1 MMLSNYSLSDKSN
14 QAIHIAKQIAREF
27 NHASYGAAHLLK
39 AMMHKDLS
47 IVKTVEQKG
56 GDIYYMEEWAE
67 IRLEQYP
74 KSGKPFAD
82 IQPDDSCEALFNEA
96 EHIQTKMGFHAIE
109 PECLLASIATPG
121 VAFSYEQLKTFP
133 FTSGQVIEWFSNPS
147 NAHDTFPGTTATSAK
162 TTTLSKASS
171 DAISNFC
178 IDKLAAVNKE
188 EGAEIIGRD
197 KEIRQ
202 ICEIISRKNKSN
214 VIITGDPGVGKTAL
228 LDGFAQSVATGRV
241 PQHLKDIAIFELDN
255 GALIA
260 GATYKGE
267 IEDRLRKV
275 IKELTTLE
283 KPVLYIDEIHSLIDK
298 NNPNGGA
305 SGILKGELAKGIL
318 TVIAT
323 TTTDEYRKSI
333 EKDPT
338 FSRRFEMVKLEEPDA
353 KIAEKMLRNQ
363 AVHYHKH
370 HALEIEDAVFSEAI
384 RLAKRFI
391 KDRRLPDAALD
402 LLDRTMAVSRM
413 MIDTSANDVADLKG
427 KLEELKNNKEED
439 KLKWLYFEA
448 QSSLSPVLLA
458 RYNEEQEFSKLT
470 DPLLMFDYLNQFLES
485 LSQVATIEKS
495 TIDTTDLS
503 AVVANVTGIPIG
515 KIQTKEQQRLV
526 NMENHLRQRV
536 IGQDHALKTVADAIL
551 ESRSGLNKAG
561 QPIASF
567 FFLGPTGTGKTELA
581 KSLAEFLFQDEN
593 SIIRFDMSEFKEE
606 HSAALLYGAPP
617 GYVGYEEGGMLVNK
631 IRQQPYAI
639 VLFDEIEK
647 AHPSVFDIFLQILDE
662 GKMHDRLGKEGDFS
676 NAVILFTSNIGAE
689 HIINS
694 FGEGNIPKSDELM
707 EIMTRYFRPEFLARI
722 TEIIPFAPI
731 SKENVL
737 NIFNIH
743 LKPLKQQL
751 EQKGI
756 NLQVETDAAEH
767 LALLGF
773 TPKYGVRPLKG
784 IIRTELRKP
793 LSRML
798 VTEKIKPGNTV
809 VVKFS
814 DSVED
819 KKVEWVISETTQ

>member
-1 MMLSNYSLSDKSN
+1 
-14 QAIHIAKQIAREF
+14 
-27 NHASYGAAHLLK
+27 
-39 AMMHKDLS
+39 
-47 IVKTVEQKG
+47 
-56 GDIYYMEEWAE
+56 
-67 IRLEQYP
+67 
-74 KSGKPFAD
+74 
-82 IQPDDSCEALFNEA
+82 
-96 EHIQTKMGFHAIE
+96 
-109 PECLLASIATPG
+109 
-121 VAFSYEQLKTFP
+121 
-133 FTSGQVIEWFSNPS
+133 
-147 NAHDTFPGTTATSAK
+147 
-162 TTTLSKASS
+162 
-171 DAISNFC
+171 
-178 IDKLAAVNKE
+178 
-188 EGAEIIGRD
+188 
-197 KEIRQ
+197 
-202 ICEIISRKNKSN
+202 
-214 VIITGDPGVGKTAL
+214 
-228 LDGFAQSVATGRV
+228 
-241 PQHLKDIAIFELDN
+241 
-255 GALIA
+255 
-260 GATYKGE
+260 
-267 IEDRLRKV
+267 
-275 IKELTTLE
+275 
-283 KPVLYIDEIHSLIDK
+283 
-298 NNPNGGA
+298 
-305 SGILKGELAKGIL
+305 
-318 TVIAT
+318 
-323 TTTDEYRKSI
+323 
-333 EKDPT
+333 
-338 FSRRFEMVKLEEPDA
+338 
-353 KIAEKMLRNQ
+353 
-363 AVHYHKH
+363 
-370 HALEIEDAVFSEAI
+370 
-384 RLAKRFI
+384 
-391 KDRRLPDAALD
+391 
-402 LLDRTMAVSRM
+402 MAVSRM
-413 MIDTSANDVADLKG
+413 MIDTSVNDVADLKS
-427 KLEELKNNKEED
+427 KLEELKDNKEED

-470 DPLLMFDYLNQFLES
+470 DPPLMYDYLNQFLDS
-485 LSQVATIEKS
+485 LSQVATVEKT

-689 HIINS
+689 HIIQS

-743 LKPLKQQL
+743 LKPLTQQL

-756 NLQVETDAAEH
+756 NLQLETEAAEH

-798 VTEKIKPGNTV
+798 VTEMIKAGNNV
-809 VVKFS
+809 IVKLS
-814 DSVED
+814 GTEGD
-819 KKVEWVISETTQ
+819 KKIEWVVN

>member
-1 MMLSNYSLSDKSN
+1 M
-14 QAIHIAKQIAREF
+14 AIITAYTFSETSKLALHIAQQIAKEY
-27 NHASYGAAHLLK
+27 NHASFGAAHLLK
-39 AMMHKDLS
+39 AFMHKDLP
-47 IVKTVEQKG
+47 ILKTVEQAG

-74 KSGKPFAD
+74 KSGKPASD
-82 IQPDDSCEALFNEA
+82 VNHDDASEALFREA
-96 EHIQTKMGFHAIE
+96 EHYQNKMGFHAVE
-109 PECLLASIATPG
+109 PECMLAAIATPG
-121 VAFSYEQLKTFP
+121 VCYTYEQLKTFP
-133 FTSGQVIEWFSNPS
+133 FTSTQVIDWFGAPSTSKNGSVTTTQSN
-147 NAHDTFPGTTATSAK
+147 GK
-162 TTTLSKASS
+162 TTTLGRAST
-171 DAISNFC
+171 DAILNFC
-178 IDKLAAVNKE
+178 IDKIAQAQQQDGVQ
-188 EGAEIIGRD
+188 IIGRD
-197 KEIRQ
+197 KELRQ

-214 VIITGDPGVGKTAL
+214 VLIIGEPGVGKTAM
-228 LDGFAQSVATGRV
+228 LDGFANAVASGNV
-241 PQHLKDIAIFELDN
+241 PTHLKNIAIYELDN

-275 IKELTTLE
+275 IKEISTLE
-283 KPVLYIDEIHSLIDK
+283 KPVLFIDEIHSLIDK

-305 SGILKGELAKGIL
+305 SGMLKGELAKGLL

-323 TTTDEYRKSI
+323 TTNDEYRKSI

-338 FSRRFEMVKLEEPDA
+338 FSRRFETVKLDEPDTT
-353 KIAEKMLRNQ
+353 IAEKMLRNQ
-363 AVHYHKH
+363 ATQYNQH
-370 HALEIEDAVFSEAI
+370 HALEIEETVFPDAI

-402 LLDRTMAVSRM
+402 LLDRTLAVTRM
-413 MIDTSANDVADLKG
+413 MIDTSLEDVS
-427 KLEELKNNKEED
+427 KLQSKLTELSTDQSED
-439 KLKWLYFEA
+439 QLKWLYFEA

-458 RYNEEQEFSKLT
+458 KHNEEKEFSRLK
-470 DPLLMFDYLNQFLES
+470 DQDEMHAYLEDLFKSLKEIASIDKKSIDES
-485 LSQVATIEKS
+485 
-495 TIDTTDLS
+495 DLS
-503 AVVANVTGIPIG
+503 AVVANITGIPIG
-515 KIQTKEQQRLV
+515 KIQTKEQEKLV
-526 NMENHLRQRV
+526 NMESHLRQRV
-536 IGQDHALKTVADAIL
+536 IGQDHALKTVAEAIL

-593 SIIRFDMSEFKEE
+593 AIIRFDMSEFKEE

-662 GKMHDRLGKEGDFS
+662 GKMHDRLGKQGDFS
-676 NAVILFTSNIGAE
+676 NAVILFTSNIGAG
-689 HIINS
+689 HIIHS
-694 FGEGNIPKSDELM
+694 FGEGKIPRSDELM
-707 EIMTRYFRPEFLARI
+707 EIMTRYFRPEFLARV

-731 SKENVL
+731 SSQNVL

-743 LKPLKQQL
+743 LQPLIKQLKQ
-751 EQKGI
+751 KNI
-756 NLQVETDAAEH
+756 SLQIDSDAAEH
-767 LALLGF
+767 LALMGF

-798 VTEKIKPGNTV
+798 VTEQLNSGNTV
-809 VVKFS
+809 QIKL
-814 DSVED
+814 VEEEGS
-819 KKVEWVISETTQ
+819 KKVIWEVI

>member
-1 MMLSNYSLSDKSN
+1 MNISSYTFSEPTKLAL
-14 QAIHIAKQIAREF
+14 HIAQQIAKEN
-27 NHASYGAAHLLK
+27 NHATYGAPHLLK
-39 AMMHKDLS
+39 AMMHKDLP
-47 IVKTVEQKG
+47 VLKTVEHGG

-74 KSGKPFAD
+74 KSGKPSSD
-82 IQPDDSCEALFNEA
+82 IAPDESSEPMFHEA
-96 EHIQTKMGFHAIE
+96 EHLQTKLGYHAME

-121 VAFSYEQLKTFP
+121 VVFSYDQLKTFP
-133 FTSGQVIEWFSNPS
+133 FTATQVLEWFAAPLSGRR
-147 NAHDTFPGTTATSAK
+147 GTGGEALEKSGATTS
-162 TTTLSKASS
+162 LGKASS
-171 DAISNFC
+171 DSIQSFC
-178 IDKLAAVNKE
+178 INKLAAT
-188 EGAEIIGRD
+188 EGNTDIIGRE

-214 VIITGDPGVGKTAL
+214 VIITGEPGVGKTAL
-228 LDGFAQSVATGRV
+228 LDGFAIAVANGRV
-241 PQHLKDIAIFELDN
+241 PQHLQDVAVFELDN

-260 GATYKGE
+260 GAAYKGE
-267 IEDRLRKV
+267 VEDRLRKV
-275 IKELTTLE
+275 IKELSTLE
-283 KPVLYIDEIHSLIDK
+283 KPVLFIDEIHSLIDK
-298 NNPNGGA
+298 QNPNGGA
-305 SGILKGELAKGIL
+305 AGILKGELAKGIL

-323 TTTDEYRKSI
+323 TTLDEYRKSI

-338 FSRRFEMVKLEEPDA
+338 FSRRFEMVKVEEPDA
-353 KIAEKMLRNQ
+353 TIAEKMLRNQ
-363 AVHYHKH
+363 AQEYHKH
-370 HALEIEDAVFSEAI
+370 HQLHIEETVYSEAI
-384 RLAKRFI
+384 RLAKRFV

-402 LLDRTMAVSRM
+402 LLDRTLAVTRM
-413 MIDTSANDVADLKG
+413 MADTATTDVEGLLAKLNDIKENKDEE
-427 KLEELKNNKEED
+427 KLR
-439 KLKWLYFEA
+439 WLYFET

-458 RYNEEQEFSKLT
+458 RNNEEKDFAKITDANELFDTLENLLNNLFEISK
-470 DPLLMFDYLNQFLES
+470 E
-485 LSQVATIEKS
+485 EKS
-495 TIDTTDLS
+495 SIDSTDLS
-503 AVVANVTGIPIG
+503 AVVANITGIPIG

-526 NMENHLRQRV
+526 NMENQLRQRV
-536 IGQDHALKTVADAIL
+536 VGQDYALKTVSDAIV

-662 GKMHDRLGKEGDFS
+662 GKMHDRLGKQGDFS

-694 FGEGNIPKSDELM
+694 FGEGKIPKSDEMM
-707 EIMTRYFRPEFLARI
+707 EIMARYFRPEFLARV
-722 TEIIPFAPI
+722 TEIVPFAPI

-743 LKPLKQQL
+743 LKPLVKQL

-756 NLQVETDAAEH
+756 TLQLNPEAAEH
-767 LALLGF
+767 LSLLGF

-793 LSRML
+793 LSRMI
-798 VTEKIKPGNTV
+798 VKEEIKSGDV
-809 VVKFS
+809 VAVQLKE
-814 DSVED
+814 DGD
-819 KKVEWVISETTQ
+819 KKHIDWVITKGER